1 MLFFARESVSFAD
14 VSRNDKARE
23 FFRLTFETV
32 SLETESLM
40 ELLVVFLVIVLFQSF
55 KKCSFCQLK
64 LVFCRGVTQRQAT

>member
-14 VSRNDKARE
+14 VSRNDKPRE
-23 FFRLTFETV
+23 FFRLSFETV

-55 KKCSFCQLK
+55 KKCSF
-64 LVFCRGVTQRQAT
+64 AS